1 MNEFAA
7 KVQKNERKIVLITCS
22 TLLLALIVLLSIGIY
37 AYAKDNVQLF
47 TYVVIADVIVHIPV
61 LMIFGMLFWSTKK
74 NVQDETISTNP

>member
-7 KVQKNERKIVLITCS
+7 KVQKNKHKIILITCS

-74 NVQDETISTNP
+74 NV

>member
-22 TLLLALIVLLSIGIY
+22 LLLITLIVLLATGIY
-37 AYAKDNVQLF
+37 AYTNDNVQLF

-61 LMIFGMLFWSTKK
+61 LAIFGLLFWSTKK
-74 NVQDETISTNP
+74 TV